1 MVFRG
6 ALPHKSSPLICG
18 VNYVGIRTNPR
29 KSKEIQGNQRESK
42 KIQGNP
48 RESKEI
54 QGNPRESKEILPDRE
69 GKFGGRDPKPPMTQT
84 LMAILNANTNNY
96 QSDIVVHD
104 ILSPVLHLVCAGAC
118 ELRETCIRKSLV
130 SFRISF
136 GSNFGYW
143 VPPLNVKFKNV
154 TSCRRESNS
163 IRVGPCSHQTVGSDA
178 SSLTFFRRK
187 DCIHT
192 TRKACMR
199 VQSAMSDVD
208 VISLISA
215 SLSDQENLENLPHP
229 QSFMRCC

>member
-1 MVFRG
+1 MSH
-6 ALPHKSSPLICG
+6 P
-18 VNYVGIRTNPR
+18 PR
-29 KSKEIQGNQRESK
+29 
-42 KIQGNP
+42 
-48 RESKEI
+48 
-54 QGNPRESKEILPDRE
+54 
-69 GKFGGRDPKPPMTQT
+69 GGRRPLHPGIVPYVEGPCPHLWSCHGPCQGQT
-84 LMAILNANTNNY
+84 VLP
-96 QSDIVVHD
+96 
-104 ILSPVLHLVCAGAC
+104 LSCLTTLCSLGAH
-118 ELRETCIRKSLV
+118 RETCIRKSLI

-187 DCIHT
+187 ACIHT

-229 QSFMRCC
+229 QLFMRCC